1 MLRRRG
7 GGGGG
12 ESAGSTP
19 RCHPAPQGACIAL
32 HPCTP
37 SPDKPHQGHY
47 THAPPH
53 LINPTRVSSIT
64 SADTAA
70 ASPLRL
76 RFFSERMMACVP
88 CRRPGKRP
96 GEGWREKR

>member
-1 MLRRRG
+1 MG
-7 GGGGG
+7 GGV
-12 ESAGSTP
+12 SLLAARRAATP
-19 RCHPAPQGACIAL
+19 HPRERAL
-32 HPCTP
+32 
-37 SPDKPHQGHY
+37 HY